1 MQVTSK
7 GQVTI
12 PQEIRNRLG
21 LLPHTQVAFELAG
34 DHARIRKAGN
44 GAGMGA
50 RGRMAVEA
58 LRGKAGPGMSTD
70 EIMALMRGYPR
81 PRKKRR

>member
-21 LLPHTQVAFELAG
+21 LLPNTEVEFELAG
-34 DHARIRKAGN
+34 DHARIRKARRLSG
-44 GAGMGA
+44 GSA
-50 RGRMAVEA
+50 RGRMAVER
-58 LRGKAGPGMSTD
+58 LRGAADIRMSTE
-70 EIMALMRGYPR
+70 EILALTRGEPR
-81 PRKKRR
+81 ARRRR